1 MSDVLQ
7 LATRYRNRLKAEL
20 GKVEEFMRMAE
31 DLAKSGELE
40 GPLAFSKSNGEARPA
55 ETRPTEVKSGEA
67 KSGEAKPGEAKSG
80 EAQPA
85 EAKAKP
91 AEEPKTPFDRF
102 RAAGG

>member
-20 GKVEEFMRMAE
+20 DKVEEFLRMAE

-67 KSGEAKPGEAKSG
+67 KSGEAKSG
-80 EAQPA
+80 EVQPA